1 MSSLEKDHFL
11 FIYDLCAIGTFS
23 FSSSSFFYCLMH
35 FIKSSNNFL
44 GFPHFLEP
52 SEAARPEASRLLHC
66 LIFFE
71 HFPPR
76 FETRLTFAHWS
87 KNSKYLR
94 FLRKILICWK
104 FVFTLLM
111 QKIESSL
118 FSQCVK
124 PLGNPKLLLCSR
136 PMNLWNVMS
145 VLCASHRVASLSS
158 TTLEAQAASL
168 CSLTLMQWIYVLYC
182 SSSF

>member
-1 MSSLEKDHFL
+1 MSSFEKDHFL

-94 FLRKILICWK
+94 FLREILICWK

-145 VLCASHRVASLSS
+145 VLCASLRVASPL
-158 TTLEAQAASL
+158 LL
-168 CSLTLMQWIYVLYC
+168 LKLKLHLYVLTLMQWIYVLYC